1 MSRFKF
7 VAVLLALA
15 LCFSPMVSYEANASQ
30 DELLMLKIGTGFP
43 GGLWFPAS
51 AVLAAEIERA
61 LGAIGI
67 NASASIQ
74 STPGVFNVAAV
85 NEGNEMQL
93 TITTSQNQYLA
104 YHGLPPFTQRM
115 ENIRLI
121 GTQELMLTQIVVPA
135 ASNINSL
142 ADLRDRTINIGRPA
156 TTNRIMIEAL
166 LRSYGLTFDDIRAS
180 GGQTMELTWDDA
192 TTMMQDGHMDC
203 IITYGGIMP
212 SIVNLVFQ
220 PGVRFL
226 SISEE
231 AKERIFADPTMMGFV
246 PAVIQA
252 GVYEGQDYEVRTVAV
267 QTTILANK
275 NLSDDVVYA
284 ITRAIYESGY
294 HVAIFGPTMA
304 QGWPRVCN
312 PEDLPKVANIPVHPG
327 ALRYFESIGIAIPGQ
342 LEIPAQ

>member
-15 LCFSPMVSYEANASQ
+15 LCFFPAVTHEAQA
-30 DELLMLKIGTGFP
+30 DEVLMLNMGTGFP
-43 GGLWFPAS
+43 GGLWFPSS
-51 AVLAAEIERA
+51 AVLATEIERA
-61 LGAIGI
+61 LAEIGI
-67 NASASIQ
+67 NASASVQ

-85 NEGNEMQL
+85 NDGNEMQL
-93 TITTSQNQYLA
+93 TVTTSQNQYLA
-104 YHGLPPFTQRM
+104 YHGQAPFTQRM

-135 ASNINSL
+135 ASDIYSVSQ
-142 ADLRDRTINIGRPA
+142 LRDRVINIGRPA

-166 LRSYGLTFDDIRAS
+166 LRAYGMTFDDVRAS

-192 TTMMQDGHMDC
+192 TTMMQDGHIDA

-231 AKERIFADPTMMGFV
+231 AKERLFADPTMMGFV

-252 GVYEGQDYEVRTVAV
+252 GVYEGQDYEVQTVAV
-267 QTTILANK
+267 QTTILANR
-275 NLSDDVVYA
+275 NLPDDVVYV
-284 ITRAIYESGY
+284 ITRTIYESGY
-294 HVAIFGPTMA
+294 HAAIFGPTME
-304 QGWPRVCN
+304 QGWPMVCN
-312 PEDLPKVANIPVHPG
+312 PHDLPNVANIPVHPG
-327 ALRYFESIGIAIPGQ
+327 ALRYFESIGISVSGQ
-342 LEIPAQ
+342 